1 VKRYPTPLVIR
12 AVQTKATV
20 RDHFLPAEMTSVR
33 GSVGK
38 DVVELEPS
46 CISSGMQ
53 NVGPLGK
60 AIEQSHKKINIGTI

>member
-1 VKRYPTPLVIR
+1 
-12 AVQTKATV
+12 V